1 MDLTACL
8 FLVGIGI
15 LLMPAEFVLPTGG
28 VLCALG
34 LAAIIVGI
42 VFAFGL
48 GTSTGLLV
56 LFGVVLLLPVL
67 MLLIGKLGSRSPLV
81 RRFLLTAPENSETLA
96 GSPNPHPL
104 EDLRGRIGRT
114 LSALRPA
121 GAVDFDGRRVDSLSE
136 GNLVEPGQY
145 VRCIDVRAGK
155 VIVREIDKPDL
166 DSPEP
171 TKFPEFDFR

>member
-8 FLVGIGI
+8 FLIGIGF
-15 LLMPAEFVLPTGG
+15 LLLPVEFLLPTGG

-34 LAAIIVGI
+34 LAAIVVGI

-48 GTSTGLLV
+48 GTNTGLLV
-56 LFGVVLLLPVL
+56 LIGVVLLVPII
-67 MLLIGKLGSRSPLV
+67 MLLIGKLAPRSPLV
-81 RRFLLTAPENSETLA
+81 RGMLLTAPMNNETVT
-96 GSPNPHPL
+96 GSPNHHPL

-121 GAVDFDGRRVDSLSE
+121 GAVDFDGRRVDTLSE
-136 GNLVEPGQY
+136 GMLIEPGQY

-155 VIVREIDKPDL
+155 VIVREIEKPDL
-166 DSPEP
+166 EP
-171 TKFPEFDFR
+171 PGPDKFKEFDFR